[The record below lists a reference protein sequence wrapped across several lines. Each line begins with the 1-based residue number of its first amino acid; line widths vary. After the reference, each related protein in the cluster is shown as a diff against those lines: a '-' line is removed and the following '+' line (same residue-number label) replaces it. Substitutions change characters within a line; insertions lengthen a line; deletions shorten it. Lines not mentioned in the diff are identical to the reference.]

1 MSKKTKS
8 INLSIPIILILI
20 VLAIIIVIN
29 KNSSSN
35 KELLKNMSDKLKTIN
50 VYQFSMEKDFQNK
63 TVIAQNGEDTA
74 IDTYDNGERKTTM
87 VKDGIT
93 KHVLHD
99 REEYYIYNNSG
110 IAENI
115 LNEWIEDVLKNE
127 CTEIGK
133 EKIRG
138 KKYYYEEYA
147 GSSMFVEETH
157 PSVQDE
163 NIKTRFYF
171 DKNDNLVYVKT
182 IYEDISEEILKIEI
196 KEQVDSE
203 IFTIPENY
211 AEN

>member
-20 VLAIIIVIN
+20 VVAIIIVVS
-29 KNSSSN
+29 KSSNSN
-35 KELLKNMSDKLKTIN
+35 KELLKSISDKLRTTNI
-50 VYQFSMEKDFQNK
+50 YQFSMEKDFQNK
-63 TVIAQNGEDTA
+63 TVIAKNGEDMA
-74 IDTYDNGERKTTM
+74 IDTYDNGEHKTTM

-115 LNEWIEDVLKNE
+115 LIEWIEDVLKNE
-127 CTEIGK
+127 CTETGK
-133 EKIRG
+133 EKVRG

-147 GSSMFVEETH
+147 GSSMFIEENH

-182 IYEDISEEILKIEI
+182 IYEDISEEVLKIDI
-196 KEQVDSE
+196 KEQIDNE
-203 IFTIPENY
+203 IFSIPENY